1 MLSPLN
7 AQNSIS
13 VDWKKAEE
21 LYAAKQYV
29 EANITTDISREET
42 ANMLYISSS
51 YLSKIFT
58 EKTGENFSKYVT
70 RIKMEKAIELL
81 GEPQYKTYQVSE
93 YLGYKTPRYFAK
105 LFRNHTG
112 MNPSEYRY
120 TVLGMKGDVNE
131 ENEI

>member
-1 MLSPLN
+1 M
-7 AQNSIS
+7 NSL
-13 VDWKKAEE
+13 VER
-21 LYAAKQYV
+21 AKQYI
-29 EANITTDISREET
+29 ETNITKDIGREET

-70 RIKMEKAIELL
+70 RVKMERAIELL

-120 TVLGMKGDVNE
+120 KVLGMKGDVNE